1 MRRSPWRFSIPR
13 TWTTRLKKLLPY
25 QNHNDFLFLSH
36 VRLRNCLFKYE
47 AHTDLWRIWMYKK
60 SLFSF
65 EDIFLFVEPM
75 VSLILHDICLGFQSS
90 GGSFGCVLTR
100 LRMIVLRISEIF
112 YFLLTLNTK
121 IPIEIRDRYDCYG
134 TKGIGGDQGR
144 RVQDYVR
151 YGLFP
156 VTLKKEKPFVDEK
169 SCNTTA

>member
-1 MRRSPWRFSIPR
+1 M
-13 TWTTRLKKLLPY
+13 
-25 QNHNDFLFLSH
+25 
-36 VRLRNCLFKYE
+36 
-47 AHTDLWRIWMYKK
+47 
-60 SLFSF
+60 
-65 EDIFLFVEPM
+65 
-75 VSLILHDICLGFQSS
+75 LI
-90 GGSFGCVLTR
+90 R

-156 VTLKKEKPFVDEK
+156 VTLKKEKPLVDEK

>member
-1 MRRSPWRFSIPR
+1 M
-13 TWTTRLKKLLPY
+13 
-25 QNHNDFLFLSH
+25 
-36 VRLRNCLFKYE
+36 
-47 AHTDLWRIWMYKK
+47 
-60 SLFSF
+60 
-65 EDIFLFVEPM
+65 
-75 VSLILHDICLGFQSS
+75 
-90 GGSFGCVLTR
+90 LTR